1 MRCASATLTSS
12 SIACR
17 SPPIGSSRCSTLGT
31 EPPLGT
37 PSHRPDLPSKGE
49 WVSSV
54 DWRRN
59 LAALWFAEFTA
70 IFGFSF
76 AFPFLS
82 IFISQDL
89 GVHPGR
95 DLDLWTAAAGSVS
108 GLSMGIASPI
118 WGIMGDR
125 FGRKPMLLRSMV
137 GGAVTVGLI
146 YFVQTPE
153 QLVVLRFLQ
162 GATSGTVA
170 AATALVAVETPRNRV
185 GWALG
190 VVTSAVALGGAIG
203 PVVGGL
209 AASLLGLRLVFLGG
223 GILLLVSTIPVFLVV
238 RESPLRRRDPK
249 RLSTLGLI
257 DQRPGARRALAG
269 LIGAQG
275 LTSVA
280 NSATQILVVLRLLEM
295 VGGQAVAAVTGVAF
309 GLSGIATS
317 GAAIFYTVVTR
328 RIGYVRTTVIAAIL
342 MAVAIGLIA
351 VAPLVA
357 VVVGAVGLNGLLS
370 GVIIPATASMIGLE
384 TPSEAQSTVFGINAS
399 SVAFGFCLGPLIA
412 GGVAATEGVPA
423 AIGVIAVIALGL
435 AVLLAVG
442 TREPTR

>member
-1 MRCASATLTSS
+1 MPCASGTQTSS
-12 SIACR
+12 STACR
-17 SPPIGSSRCSTLGT
+17 SRRIGSSRCSTLGT

-37 PSHRPDLPSKGE
+37 PSHRPDLPSRGE
-49 WVSSV
+49 WVSTV
-54 DWRRN
+54 DWKRN

-70 IFGFSF
+70 ICGFSF

-89 GVHPGR
+89 GVHAGR
-95 DLDLWTAAAGSVS
+95 NLDLWTAAAGSAS

-118 WGIMGDR
+118 WGILGDR

-137 GGAVTVGLI
+137 GGALTVGVI
-146 YFVQTPE
+146 CFVQTPE
-153 QLVVLRFLQ
+153 QLVILRFLQ

-190 VVTSAVALGGAIG
+190 VVTSAVALGGAVG

-209 AASLLGLRLVFLGG
+209 AAALVGLRLVFLGG
-223 GILLLVSTIPVFLVV
+223 GVLLLLSTIPAFLVV

-295 VGGQAVAAVTGVAF
+295 AGGQAVTAITGVAF

-317 GAAIFYTVVTR
+317 ASAIFYTVVTR
-328 RIGYVRTTVIAAIL
+328 RIGYVRTTVIAATL
-342 MAVAIGLIA
+342 MAVAIALIA
-351 VAPLVA
+351 VAPWIA
-357 VVVGAVGLNGLLS
+357 VVVGAIGLNGLLS

-384 TPSEAQSTVFGINAS
+384 TPSEAQSTIFGINAS
-399 SVAFGFCLGPLIA
+399 SVAFGFCFGPLIA

>member
-1 MRCASATLTSS
+1 MLCANETPTWW
-12 SIACR
+12 SIASR
-17 SPPIGSSRCSTLGT
+17 SRPIGSSRCSTLGT

-37 PSHRPDLPSKGE
+37 PSSRPDLPSKGDGT
-49 WVSSV
+49 STV
-54 DWRRN
+54 DWKRN

-89 GVHPGR
+89 GVHAGR

-108 GLSMGIASPI
+108 GLSMAVASPI
-118 WGIMGDR
+118 WGILGDR

-137 GGAVTVGLI
+137 GGAITVGLI
-146 YFVQTPE
+146 YFVQTPD
-153 QLVVLRFLQ
+153 QLVILRFLQ

-170 AATALVAVETPRNRV
+170 AATALVAVETTRNRV

-209 AASLLGLRLVFLGG
+209 AASLVGLRLVFLGG
-223 GILLLVSTIPVFLVV
+223 GILLLISTIPVFMIV
-238 RESPLRRRDPK
+238 RESPLRRRDPA
-249 RLSTLGLI
+249 RASTLALI
-257 DQRPGARRALAG
+257 GQRPGARRALAG
-269 LIGAQG
+269 LIAAQG
-275 LTSVA
+275 ITSVA
-280 NSATQILVVLRLLEM
+280 NSAIQILVVLRLLEM
-295 VGGQAVAAVTGVAF
+295 VGQAVAAITGIAF
-309 GLSGIATS
+309 GLSGVATS

-328 RIGYVRTTVIAAIL
+328 RIGYVRATVIAAVL
-342 MAVAIGLIA
+342 MSVAIALIA
-351 VAPLVA
+351 VAPWVA
-357 VVVGAVGLNGLLS
+357 VVVGAIALNGLLS
-370 GVIIPATASMIGLE
+370 GVVIPATASMIGLE

-399 SVAFGFCLGPLIA
+399 SVAFGMFLGPLIA

-423 AIGVIAVIALGL
+423 AIGVIAVVALGL
-435 AVLLAVG
+435 AVLLATA
-442 TREPTR
+442 TREPAR